1 MQVFQDIINYI
12 LGLGSAIFVP
22 LIILILGLVAGMKFK
37 KAFMSAITLGIAFTG
52 MSMVIGFMSNA
63 VSPASEALAKNTGLN
78 LPALDLGWTG
88 AASITWSWSY
98 AFVFFAVVLGVNFV
112 MLILN
117 WTKTLNVDMW
127 NVWGKALTAYL
138 VYFIS
143 GSLLAGFITAVVQ
156 VILELKMGDMFQR
169 HIEDLTGI
177 PLVTVTHL
185 MNISAVLLLPI
196 NVIMD
201 KIPFFNRR
209 ADTKALKKKIGI
221 FSENSVMGF
230 LIGLGLGLAAAYGV
244 SGSLNLAIQI
254 ATAMALFPMISKMFM
269 QSLSPLADAMSEM
282 MKKRFKDR
290 EVYIGLDWP
299 VLAGRSEIW
308 VTAIL
313 LVPVFIG
320 YAIILP
326 GNAVLP
332 LAGIINYS
340 IAVGG
345 LLLTGGNLVRMLIMG
360 VISMP
365 IYLYAATYLTP
376 ILTGLADRTG
386 AVEGIQKGQQIT
398 WSSIE
403 GPEFRILFAEAF
415 KGNILGIVG
424 SVVFIAMFVWLYKYM
439 SKVKVPSQR
448 YEEQGTQSTQ
458 VRATIG

>member
-1 MQVFQDIINYI
+1 MHIFQNIIQYI
-12 LGLGSAIFVP
+12 LNLGSAIFVP
-22 LIILILGLVAGMKFK
+22 LIILALGLVAGMKFR
-37 KAFMSAITLGIAFTG
+37 KAFMSAITLGVAFTG
-52 MSMVIGFMSNA
+52 MSMVISFMSNA
-63 VSPASEALAKNTGLN
+63 VSPASEALAKNTGVS

-88 AASITWSWSY
+88 AASITWSWPY
-98 AFVFFAVVLGVNFV
+98 AFVFFAVVLVVNFI
-112 MLILN
+112 MLILK

-143 GSLLAGFITAVVQ
+143 GSLIAGFFTAVVQ

-169 HIEDLTGI
+169 HIQDLTGI

-185 MNISAVLLLPI
+185 MNISAVLLLPF
-196 NVIMD
+196 NLLLD
-201 KIPFFNRR
+201 KIPLFNRK
-209 ADTKALKKKIGI
+209 ADTNALKKKIGI

-230 LIGLGLGLAAAYGV
+230 IIGVLLGLAAAYGI

-282 MKKRFKDR
+282 MKRRFKDR
-290 EVYIGLDWP
+290 EIYIGLDWP
-299 VLAGRSEIW
+299 ILAGRSEIW

-320 YAIILP
+320 YSLILP
-326 GNAVLP
+326 GNTVLP
-332 LAGIINYS
+332 LAGVINYS

-345 LLLTGGNLVRMLIMG
+345 LLLTGGNLYRMLVLG

-365 IYLYAATYLTP
+365 LYLYSATYFAP
-376 ILTGLADRTG
+376 IRTGLAEKTG
-386 AVEGIQKGQQIT
+386 AVDIAKGQSIT

-415 KGNILGIVG
+415 KGNFLAVAGA
-424 SVVFIAMFVWLYKYM
+424 VVFIGMFIWLYKYM
-439 SKVKVPSQR
+439 TKVKLPSKR
-448 YEEQGTQSTQ
+448 YED
-458 VRATIG
+458 VK

>member
-230 LIGLGLGLAAAYGV
+230 LIGLVLGLAAAYGV

-458 VRATIG
+458 VRATNG

>member
-98 AFVFFAVVLGVNFV
+98 AFVFFAVVLGMNFV

-143 GSLLAGFITAVVQ
+143 GSLLAGFITAIVQ

-439 SKVKVPSQR
+439 NKVKVPSQR
-448 YEEQGTQSTQ
+448 YEEQGTPSTQ
-458 VRATIG
+458 VRATNG

>member
-143 GSLLAGFITAVVQ
+143 GSLLAGFITAIVQ
-156 VILELKMGDMFQR
+156 VILELKMGDMFQP

-458 VRATIG
+458 VRATNG

>member
-98 AFVFFAVVLGVNFV
+98 AFVFFAVVLSVNFV

-143 GSLLAGFITAVVQ
+143 GSLLAGFITAIVQ

-458 VRATIG
+458 VRATNG

>member
-127 NVWGKALTAYL
+127 NVWGKALTAHL

-458 VRATIG
+458 VRATNG